1 MIVQLGYIRSKET
14 GERRPVYFQFPVG
27 DNERFIPD
35 FKLYDLDDYS
45 IDTAT
50 GKMILPEGFVPDDII
65 EEKPPFMV
73 EDNIEV
79 VED

>member
-14 GERRPVYFQFPVG
+14 GERRPIYFQFPVG

-50 GKMILPEGFVPDDII
+50 GKMILPEGFVPDGVI
-65 EEKPPFMV
+65 EEKAPVV
-73 EDNIEV
+73 EDNIEI